1 MKNPKKQLKKA
12 FTLIELPAV
21 SDTEA
26 SALTHRFSRSSMKRA
41 STAFTLIELICAM
54 AILLMIGAVVGKIFA
69 GSEIIWTRTTTR
81 TDKNAD
87 GRAAL
92 QMLSH
97 DLQYAVAYEDVDSA
111 GRAVRVTFRMQED
124 RNGLTSYGF
133 PNSEI
138 CFVSLQHDSA
148 DQNRTAR
155 EIHYYVKEIAGS
167 PGQYELRRHY
177 YSKAISDTPLAH
189 CYFNETWYKTGGV
202 SAQTGVPNPG
212 RPSGGGV
219 IVGNIA
225 GFSVT
230 WPDPAAP
237 NAEYDSTAH
246 TNRVPEYVDIYL
258 EVLSQREATE
268 AATFPAN
275 SADQRDYVERKARRF
290 TSRVYF
296 HNRHGY
302 RRR

>member
-1 MKNPKKQLKKA
+1 M
-12 FTLIELPAV
+12 TRT
-21 SDTEA
+21 TESLGRHA
-26 SALTHRFSRSSMKRA
+26 NR
-41 STAFTLIELICAM
+41 AFTLIELICAM

-81 TDKNAD
+81 TEKNAD

-92 QMLSH
+92 QLLTH
-97 DLQYAVAYEDVDSA
+97 DLQYAVAYEDVDST
-111 GRAVRVTFRMQED
+111 GRAVRVTFSMRED

-138 CFVSLQHDSA
+138 CFVSLAHDSA

-155 EIHYYVKEIAGS
+155 EIHYYVKEITGS

-189 CYFNETWYKTGGV
+189 CYFNETWYETGGV
-202 SAQTGVPNPG
+202 SAQTGAANPG

-219 IVGNIA
+219 IVGNVA

-237 NAEYDSTAH
+237 NEDYLSTDPLH
-246 TNRVPEYVDIYL
+246 SNRVPEYVDIYL
-258 EVLSQREATE
+258 EVLSPREAAE
-268 AATFPAN
+268 AATLTGAN
-275 SADQRDYVERKARRF
+275 QRDHVERKARRF

-302 RRR
+302 RKR